1 SALRAASVRDANPS
15 GPAGPCRSERSPRSA
30 SVRDATR
37 PVPNAARERPRSGP
51 GASLHFLDARLLRG
65 LLTEERAR
73 ACDEVED
80 ELELLLAV
88 APDQRAERDS
98 EGAEEPFRLA
108 RGLPFLGRNHE
119 NPPPVFGVA
128 FTPHQVRRLEPIEDA
143 GDRSRGQVHELGETA
158 RRDRSGLDQDADRP

>member
-1 SALRAASVRDANPS
+1 MGPPGGGPAIPSGIMPAGPGVRTPAVEADLRRPGRHRMGRAGRAGSGEGPSALRAASVRDANPS
-15 GPAGPCRSERSPRSA
+15 GPAGPCRWERSPRSA

-108 RGLPFLGRNHE
+108 RGLPFLGR
-119 NPPPVFGVA
+119 
-128 FTPHQVRRLEPIEDA
+128 
-143 GDRSRGQVHELGETA
+143 
-158 RRDRSGLDQDADRP
+158 